1 MDEGVIVLTSITRH
15 DSYSKFQKNLNYSDA
30 VHNDQELNPATG
42 AHTIGDY
49 SSSLDE
55 INKVIK
61 AIEVFQ
67 DISQK
72 AEGEIK
78 LLEKYGFF
86 PILMD
91 KNQDPFPLYSFIE
104 VLDGLVDYNEIL
116 NEIPSITIAQVQNTI
131 TFLRK
136 LTSINIFNADL
147 DEIENSDDSENFELI
162 QKLIEANTEKGVKR
176 VLYHDK

>member
-1 MDEGVIVLTSITRH
+1 MVVSNYIKTNSKP
-15 DSYSKFQKNLNYSDA
+15 DSYSDYEQNLINSDA
-30 VHNDQELNPATG
+30 VHNQQEFNPATG

-55 INKVIK
+55 INKVFK

-72 AEGEIK
+72 SEGEIK

-86 PILMD
+86 PVLIGKD
-91 KNQDPFPLYSFIE
+91 QEPFPLYSFIE
-104 VLDGLVDYNEIL
+104 VLDGLIEYNEIL
-116 NEIPSITIAQVQNTI
+116 DEIPSITLTQVQNTM

-147 DEIENSDDSENFELI
+147 DELEDSIDSDNSDYF
-162 QKLIEANTEKGVKR
+162 QKLINSKNVIGDKR